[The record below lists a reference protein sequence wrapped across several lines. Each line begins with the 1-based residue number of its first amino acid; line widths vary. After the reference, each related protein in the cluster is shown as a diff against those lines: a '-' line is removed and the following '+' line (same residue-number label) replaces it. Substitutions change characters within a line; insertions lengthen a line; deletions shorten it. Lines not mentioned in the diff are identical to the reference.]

1 MGELIDFLIIVI
13 VIYYIAK
20 ALFRIFVPVLF
31 ENVVNKAQQQQQRQQ
46 QYRANDHQQQQYRA
60 GNNQQQQS
68 YTNPNPGQGKIKVD
82 FVPPKTKKKGS
93 IPDSEGDFIDYEEVK

>member
-1 MGELIDFLIIVI
+1 MGDVIDFLIIVI

-46 QYRANDHQQQQYRA
+46 QYRATDNQQQQYAR
-60 GNNQQQQS
+60 GNPS
-68 YTNPNPGQGKIKVD
+68 QGKIKVD
-82 FVPPKTKKKGS
+82 YVPPKTKKKGS
-93 IPDSEGDFIDYEEVK
+93 ISDSAGDFVDYEEVK

>member
-1 MGELIDFLIIVI
+1 MGEFIDFIIVVI

-20 ALFRIFVPVLF
+20 ALFRIFVPMLF
-31 ENVVNKAQQQQQRQQ
+31 ENAVNKAQQQHRQQ
-46 QYRANDHQQQQYRA
+46 QYRANDNQQQYRA
-60 GNNQQQQS
+60 NTNQQQ
-68 YTNPNPGQGKIKVD
+68 YTNANPGQGKIKVD

>member
-1 MGELIDFLIIVI
+1 MGDVIDFLIIVI

-46 QYRANDHQQQQYRA
+46 QYRATDNQQQQYRA
-60 GNNQQQQS
+60 PNNKQQQQ
-68 YTNPNPGQGKIKVD
+68 YARGNPSQGKIKVD
-82 FVPPKTKKKGS
+82 YVPPKTKKKGS
-93 IPDSEGDFIDYEEVK
+93 ISDSAGDFVDYEE